1 MKLIRIKTSATVIYK
16 EIYKVPDNANLD
28 EIVDNGLPQE
38 AILVDTIDE
47 EFIGY
52 NEILEAEEI

>member
-28 EIVDNGLPQE
+28 EIVDCGLPQE
-38 AILVDTIDE
+38 AILIDTIDE
-47 EFIGY
+47 EFVGY

>member
-1 MKLIRIKTSATVIYK
+1 MKMIKIKTSAKVIYK
-16 EIYKVPDNANLD
+16 EIYKVPDDANLD
-28 EIVDNGLPQE
+28 EIVVNGLPQE